1 MSLNQNL
8 PARLLAV
15 ATILASLTFTAH
27 ADTYRFYVNNFDGY
41 GSSLTFELPS
51 SVPSVRIDGI
61 DNQVIQDPVVDFI
74 FQPGS
79 SIPTYFP
86 GVNFHTIVQNTTYE
100 QFGAPESVGFDD
112 HGPDFLVGLLLHGN
126 LDILGADLAQE
137 RNLSTPLFTEED
149 GVTEHTGI
157 ATFKLGTFGNV
168 EIVNATPEPSTLCLF
183 GTGIVGL
190 VGVARRKLSS

>member
-1 MSLNQNL
+1 MNL
-8 PARLLAV
+8 PARLLAL
-15 ATILASLTFTAH
+15 ATILVSLTFTAH

-51 SVPSVRIDGI
+51 SVPVNRNQYGFN
-61 DNQVIQDPVVDFI
+61 NQVIEHPLVEFI

-79 SIPTYFP
+79 SIPVFFP
-86 GVNFHTIVQNTTYE
+86 GVIFPTIVQNPTYE
-100 QFGAPESVGFDD
+100 QMTLGVGFDD
-112 HGPDFLVGLLLHGN
+112 QGQGDFLVGLGVGPGDYHVYDGSGLL
-126 LDILGADLAQE
+126 LDEQV
-137 RNLSTPLFTEED
+137 STALFTAD
-149 GVTEHTGI
+149 NGI

>member
-1 MSLNQNL
+1 MNL
-8 PARLLAV
+8 PARLLAL
-15 ATILASLTFTAH
+15 ATILVSLTFTAH
-27 ADTYRFYVNNFDGY
+27 ADTYLFYVNNFDGF

-51 SVPSVRIDGI
+51 SVPAVRIDGL

-79 SIPTYFP
+79 SIPVYFP
-86 GVNFHTIVQNTTYE
+86 GVIFHTIVQNTTYE
-100 QFGAPESVGFDD
+100 QFGAPDAVGFDD
-112 HGPDFLVGLLLHGN
+112 QSPDFLVGLLLHGN

-137 RNLSTPLFTEED
+137 RNLPTALFTAD
-149 GVTEHTGI
+149 NGV

-190 VGVARRKLSS
+190 VGVARRKFSS

>member
-27 ADTYRFYVNNFDGY
+27 ADTYRFYVNNFDGF

-51 SVPSVRIDGI
+51 SVPAERIDGP
-61 DNQVIQDPVVDFI
+61 DNQVLQDPVVDFI

-79 SIPTYFP
+79 TVPAYFP
-86 GVNFHTIVQNTTYE
+86 GFISRTIVQNTTYE
-100 QFGAPESVGFDD
+100 QLADGVGFDD
-112 HGPDFLVGLLLHGN
+112 EQGVYLDFLVGRLIHGP
-126 LDILGADLAQE
+126 LDILGADLIVQE
-137 RNLSTPLFTEED
+137 RNLSTALLTTD
-149 GVTEHTGI
+149 NGV

-168 EIVNATPEPSTLCLF
+168 EIVNATPEPSTLCLL

-190 VGVARRKLSS
+190 VGIARRKLSS

>member
-8 PARLLAV
+8 PARLLAL
-15 ATILASLTFTAH
+15 ATILVSLTLTAH

-51 SVPSVRIDGI
+51 SVPVSRNEYGY
-61 DNQVIQDPVVDFI
+61 DNQVIQSALTDII
-74 FQPGS
+74 FQPGAF
-79 SIPTYFP
+79 IPPQYRGDNVPPT
-86 GVNFHTIVQNTTYE
+86 VQNTTYE
-100 QFGAPESVGFDD
+100 QQTVRIGFDD
-112 HGPDFLVGLLLHGN
+112 QGQGDFLLGPGVSAGDFHVYDGPGLLF
-126 LDILGADLAQE
+126 QE
-137 RNLSTPLFTEED
+137 GTSTALFTAD
-149 GVTEHTGI
+149 NGV